1 MYHLVRASH
10 LSRGNSY
17 SQFIFQ
23 PMKHTPY
30 TGKSELN
37 STMAVTAVGVAISS
51 YYADGLLESCKDVQ
65 FPSNNQKVG
74 DCVKVLQLNC
84 VAVANTSNV
93 TLYVDVLKAV
103 QFDFSFGYCVLVVR
117 TMVE

>member
-1 MYHLVRASH
+1 
-10 LSRGNSY
+10 
-17 SQFIFQ
+17 
-23 PMKHTPY
+23 MKHTPY

-74 DCVKVLQLNC
+74 DCVKVFQLKLCGC
-84 VAVANTSNV
+84 VEYKQCKIICGCSI
-93 TLYVDVLKAV
+93 
-103 QFDFSFGYCVLVVR
+103 
-117 TMVE
+117 

>member
-10 LSRGNSY
+10 LSREHSY

-74 DCVKVLQLNC
+74 DCVKILQLKLC
-84 VAVANTSNV
+84 
-93 TLYVDVLKAV
+93 
-103 QFDFSFGYCVLVVR
+103 GCG
-117 TMVE
+117 